1 MSRKGPKSQRPA
13 SSRVKKRVAVSRMHK
28 YGWRWLSLIFLTA
41 FFLFL
46 SGAYWLQ
53 KPLDLKMPA
62 GQSVVDVVIPANS
75 SAQKVVNIL
84 VDSGVQSSPRLLL
97 WWMRLSGQTRD
108 IRAGTYELGPG
119 LSPYR
124 LLEKLVTGDQ
134 ALRRVT
140 ILEGWTFHQ
149 MRQTLAQAEG
159 LVHSTSN
166 LTTEALMDRLGMP
179 GLHPEGRFFPDTYV
193 YAKGSEDWVVWSQ
206 ARDALQQEL
215 KAAWEQLPA
224 NSVLKSPDDVLKLA
238 SIIEKETNHGPD
250 RFLVSGVFHNRLR
263 LGMKLQTDPTIIY
276 GLGENF
282 DGNLRR
288 SHLRK
293 DGPYN
298 TYTRAGL
305 PPTPIALVGRAA
317 LEAAVK
323 PAKTSA
329 LYFVSKGDGTSQF
342 SSTLIEHE
350 LAVEAFILKRR
361 ETTPEMTVDSGSLS
375 GPKP

>member
-1 MSRKGPKSQRPA
+1 MSKRGPKSHRIA
-13 SSRVKKRVAVSRMHK
+13 SSRVKKRVVVSRMHK
-28 YGWRWLSLIFLTA
+28 HGWRWMSVTFLFA
-41 FFLFL
+41 FALFL

-53 KPLDLKMPA
+53 KPIDLDIPP
-62 GQSVVDVVIPANS
+62 GQNVVDVVIPANS

-84 VDSGVQSSPRLLL
+84 IDSGVQSSPRLLL
-97 WWMRLSGQTRD
+97 WWMRLSGQSRD

-140 ILEGWTFHQ
+140 ILEGWTFQQ
-149 MRQTLAQAEG
+149 MRQALAQAEG

-166 LTTEALMDRLGMP
+166 LTQDALMDRLGMP
-179 GLHPEGRFFPDTYV
+179 GQHPEGRFFPDTYV
-193 YAKGSEDWVVWSQ
+193 YAKGSEDWVVWMQ
-206 ARDALQQEL
+206 AKDALHREL
-215 KAAWEQLPA
+215 QAAWEQVGV
-224 NSVLKSPDDVLKLA
+224 NSVLKSSEDVLKLA

-250 RFLVSGVFHNRLR
+250 RFMVSGVFHNRLR
-263 LGMKLQTDPTIIY
+263 IGMKLQTDPTIIY
-276 GLGENF
+276 GLGPQF

-298 TYTRAGL
+298 TYTREGL

-323 PAKTSA
+323 PAKTQA
-329 LYFVSKGDGTSQF
+329 LYFVSKGDGTSHF
-342 SSTLIEHE
+342 STNLAEHE
-350 LAVEAFILKRR
+350 QAVEAYILKRR
-361 ETTPEMTVDSGSLS
+361 ESVPEISANSEIPLGVTP
-375 GPKP
+375 

>member
-1 MSRKGPKSQRPA
+1 ML
-13 SSRVKKRVAVSRMHK
+13 KR
-28 YGWRWLSLIFLTA
+28 
-41 FFLFL
+41 
-46 SGAYWLQ
+46 
-53 KPLDLKMPA
+53 
-62 GQSVVDVVIPANS
+62 
-75 SAQKVVNIL
+75 
-84 VDSGVQSSPRLLL
+84 
-97 WWMRLSGQTRD
+97 
-108 IRAGTYELGPG
+108 
-119 LSPYR
+119 
-124 LLEKLVTGDQ
+124 
-134 ALRRVT
+134 
-140 ILEGWTFHQ
+140 
-149 MRQTLAQAEG
+149 
-159 LVHSTSN
+159 
-166 LTTEALMDRLGMP
+166 
-179 GLHPEGRFFPDTYV
+179 
-193 YAKGSEDWVVWSQ
+193 
-206 ARDALQQEL
+206 
-215 KAAWEQLPA
+215 
-224 NSVLKSPDDVLKLA
+224 PDDVLKLA

-342 SSTLIEHE
+342 SSTLTEHE

>member
-1 MSRKGPKSQRPA
+1 M
-13 SSRVKKRVAVSRMHK
+13 VSRMHK
-28 YGWRWLSLIFLTA
+28 HGWRWLSVIFLFA
-41 FFLFL
+41 FALFL

-53 KPLDLKMPA
+53 KPIDLDIPP
-62 GQSVVDVVIPANS
+62 GQNVVDVVIPANS

-84 VDSGVQSSPRLLL
+84 IDSGVQSSPRLLL
-97 WWMRLSGQTRD
+97 WWMRLSGQSRD

-140 ILEGWTFHQ
+140 ILEGWTFQQ
-149 MRQTLAQAEG
+149 MRQALAQAEG

-166 LTTEALMDRLGMP
+166 LTQEALMDRLGMP

-193 YAKGSEDWVVWSQ
+193 YAKGSEDWVVWMQ
-206 ARDALQQEL
+206 AKDALHREL
-215 KAAWEQLPA
+215 QAAWEQVGV
-224 NSVLKSPDDVLKLA
+224 NSVLKSSEDVLKLA

-250 RFLVSGVFHNRLR
+250 RFMVSGVFHNRLR
-263 LGMKLQTDPTIIY
+263 IGMKLQTDPTIIY
-276 GLGENF
+276 GLGPQF

-298 TYTRAGL
+298 TYTREGL

-323 PAKTSA
+323 PAKTQA
-329 LYFVSKGDGTSQF
+329 LYFVSKGDGTSHF
-342 SSTLIEHE
+342 STNLAEHE
-350 LAVEAFILKRR
+350 QAVEAYILKRR
-361 ETTPEMTVDSGSLS
+361 ESVPEISANSEIPLGVTP
-375 GPKP
+375 

>member
-1 MSRKGPKSQRPA
+1 MPKRGPKSHRIA
-13 SSRVKKRVAVSRMHK
+13 SSRVKKRVVVSRMHK
-28 YGWRWLSLIFLTA
+28 YGWRWLSVIFLFA
-41 FFLFL
+41 FALFL

-53 KPLDLKMPA
+53 KPLDLDIPP

-84 VDSGVQSSPRLLL
+84 IESGVQSSPRLLL
-97 WWMRLSGQTRD
+97 WWMRLSGQSRD

-140 ILEGWTFHQ
+140 ILEGWTFQQ
-149 MRQTLAQAEG
+149 MRQALAQAEG

-166 LTTEALMDRLGMP
+166 LTQEALMDRLGMP

-193 YAKGSEDWVVWSQ
+193 YAKGSEDWVVWMQ
-206 ARDALQQEL
+206 AKEALQREL
-215 KAAWEQLPA
+215 QSAWEQVA
-224 NSVLKSPDDVLKLA
+224 VNSVLKSPEDVLKLA

-250 RFLVSGVFHNRLR
+250 RFMVSGVFHNRLR
-263 LGMKLQTDPTIIY
+263 IGMKLQTDPTIIY
-276 GLGENF
+276 GLGPQF

-298 TYTRAGL
+298 TYTREGL

-323 PAKTSA
+323 PAKTQA
-329 LYFVSKGDGTSQF
+329 LYFVSKGDGTSHF
-342 SSTLIEHE
+342 STNLAEHE
-350 LAVEAFILKRR
+350 QAVEAYILKRR
-361 ETTPEMTVDSGSLS
+361 ESVPEISANSEIPLGVTP
-375 GPKP
+375 